1 MNIINPN
8 EIGSKISTL
17 IAEAQKKFCVISPYI
32 DISEWKKI
40 IINLERAKERG
51 VEIKVFFR
59 EMKEKDFQ
67 VLSRLGIA
75 LHQINGLHTKLY
87 FNENEVIVSSM
98 NLYEFSDLHSIDIAL
113 HFNNTEDYNI
123 LFDYFQKYIFSKI
136 SSEKYISKQTQ
147 KDLKSLQDYL
157 EQRFPDGKISDIGEY
172 LFSSRL
178 VPSFDLFIDN
188 NKIGFKYHR
197 KNPEQQ
203 LINRLN
209 QTFKKNF
216 GDMMKYKTYNT
227 TPTNIYHIWEIEFQG
242 NEYLDFVNV
251 ITKAQGIEFN

>member
-17 IAEAQKKFCVISPYI
+17 IAEAQQKFYVISPYI

-40 IINLERAKERG
+40 IINLERAIQRG

-59 EMKEKDFQ
+59 EMKEKDFR
-67 VLSRLGIA
+67 VLNQLGIR

-87 FNENEVIVSSM
+87 FNESEVIVSSM

-113 HFNNTEDYNI
+113 HFNEQKDYNK
-123 LFDYFQKYIFSKI
+123 LFDYFQKYISI
-136 SSEKYISKQTQ
+136 NDSNERPPSKQSQ
-147 KDLKSLQDYL
+147 KDLKKIHANL
-157 EQRFPDGKISDIGEY
+157 EQRFPDGNISDSGTY
-172 LFSSRL
+172 LFSNRL
-178 VPSFDLFIDN
+178 VPKFDLFIEN
-188 NKIGFKYHR
+188 FKIGFKYYK

-203 LINRLN
+203 LVERLN
-209 QTFKKNF
+209 EVFNKNF
-216 GDMMKYKTYNT
+216 GDKVKYGNYNT
-227 TPTNIYHIWEIEFQG
+227 TPTNIYHKWEIDILS
-242 NEYLDFVNV
+242 NEYIDFVNV